1 MQLFSP
7 GVVNINFEESCMSFF
22 GVEERVISGVFPIPN
37 RDRIQRITLEGLDLT
52 LVAGPGRFVGEK
64 VMYIPIDA
72 ILPEKLITE
81 LGLVG
86 RLAGKNKNRVKT
98 QKMGSY
104 YSQGLTGPIGLDY
117 SGITKNEPPE
127 LFISGGLLL
136 PLPEHLSKYDIEN
149 AGRHPK
155 VIEYLMDKKVRIL
168 EKMEGCNASVTWD
181 GSRLWINQRENT
193 IVMEEGQE
201 HFIDTVVKENGLDEL
216 VKSLFVKDPCS
227 LYFEVC
233 GAKVL
238 GDYYKIGKRQPFVF
252 DIKIGRKFM
261 DGEQL
266 FECVQKKLAPIVG
279 YDTTLREWLK
289 GSDVISASNG
299 KSFVNPNK
307 LREGIV
313 ITPMK
318 EEYSEDLGGRLI
330 IKIRSPEYLSS
341 EAD

>member
-117 SGITKNEPPE
+117 SGITKMNHRNY
-127 LFISGGLLL
+127 LLVADYCCHYRNIC
-136 PLPEHLSKYDIEN
+136 PN
-149 AGRHPK
+149 
-155 VIEYLMDKKVRIL
+155 MIL
-168 EKMEGCNASVTWD
+168 KTLA
-181 GSRLWINQRENT
+181 
-193 IVMEEGQE
+193 
-201 HFIDTVVKENGLDEL
+201 DT
-216 VKSLFVKDPCS
+216 
-227 LYFEVC
+227 
-233 GAKVL
+233 
-238 GDYYKIGKRQPFVF
+238 
-252 DIKIGRKFM
+252 
-261 DGEQL
+261 
-266 FECVQKKLAPIVG
+266 QK
-279 YDTTLREWLK
+279 
-289 GSDVISASNG
+289 
-299 KSFVNPNK
+299 
-307 LREGIV
+307 
-313 ITPMK
+313 
-318 EEYSEDLGGRLI
+318 
-330 IKIRSPEYLSS
+330 
-341 EAD
+341 